1 MNSEITLDI
10 FHEDAATGIINI
22 STPYTGENEMQ
33 HTQKIEIPNGVD
45 PEVVMNVAR
54 TLLKLE
60 GGNKLRDG
68 MKETPVRVAK
78 AFKTWFSG
86 YDIDIKSLFKTF
98 EDGAQG
104 SDEMVIV
111 RDIPVY
117 SHCEHHMAPIIGRA
131 VVGYVPNGKIVGLS
145 KLSRV
150 VDAFARRL
158 QVQERLTNQI
168 ADAIEEHLN
177 AKAVCV
183 YIDARHMCMESRG
196 VKQSC
201 GSSTI
206 TKAFRGAT
214 SRQGI
219 VETDMGEIW
228 RREFLEACK

>member
-1 MNSEITLDI
+1 ME
-10 FHEDAATGIINI
+10 
-22 STPYTGENEMQ
+22 Q
-33 HTQKIEIPNGVD
+33 
-45 PEVVMNVAR
+45 
-54 TLLKLE
+54 LKLE
-60 GGNKLRDG
+60 GIKAEADFEHPQRDEIAYHISAILNVIEGGSEGMLLRPG
-68 MKETPVRVAK
+68 LIETPDRVAK
-78 AFKTWFSG
+78 AYETWFGG
-86 YDIDIKSLFKTF
+86 YKVDISELFKVF
-98 EDGAQG
+98 EDGAEG
-104 SDEMVIV
+104 TNELVIV

-131 VVGYVPNGKIVGLS
+131 TVGYVPNGKIVGLS

-168 ADAIEEHLN
+168 ADAVYEHLN

-201 GSSTI
+201 GSSTV

-214 SRQGI
+214 A
-219 VETDMGEIW
+219 GEYSGVQALWSTEGLMW
-228 RREFLEACK
+228 RKEFLEACK